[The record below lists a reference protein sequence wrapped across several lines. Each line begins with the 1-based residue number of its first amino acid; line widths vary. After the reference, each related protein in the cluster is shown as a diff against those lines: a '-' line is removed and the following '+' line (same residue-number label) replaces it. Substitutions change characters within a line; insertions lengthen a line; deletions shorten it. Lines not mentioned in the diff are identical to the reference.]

1 MTSAGRLD
9 PQAGERLAVAII
21 AAASREYPHVL
32 AQELCSDADVL
43 PPRVLNPSFFGSYD
57 WHSAVHCHWSLVRL
71 LAAGLAGKA
80 SDAAQ
85 SLLEEHL
92 CPERLA
98 GELAFYSGPGGR
110 VAERPYGWAWL
121 VMLHAECERQA
132 RKTGPDS
139 SVQSL
144 ESSVTRTTGPE
155 GPVPGVPLG
164 GPGPAVGP
172 PGLPAAAGRWS
183 RALRPLRDLLAAR
196 LIEYLSSRLA
206 FPVRAGTHP
215 NTAFALQL
223 LHQAATAAEDAELS
237 RAVAEAAVRW
247 FAGDPPLPWL
257 GPPSGNDFLDPPLVE
272 AALMADVLSHDRFAA
287 WTDQVCPPGTA
298 PKWRPP
304 AFRRDASEPGAVHL
318 EGLLVSRAWCL
329 DRLARALPPATPLGE
344 AARSGRDEHLGAV
357 AEIDPCDGFSR
368 SHWLPTYLIY
378 LDGWLAQSL

>member
-132 RKTGPDS
+132 
-139 SVQSL
+139 QSAEAL
-144 ESSVTRTTGPE
+144 
-155 GPVPGVPLG
+155 
-164 GPGPAVGP
+164 
-172 PGLPAAAGRWS
+172 PGLRGAAARW
-183 RALRPLRDLLAAR
+183 ALALTPLRDLFAR
-196 LIEYLSSRLA
+196 RLVEYISSVLA
-206 FPVRAGTHP
+206 FPVRAGTHQ

-223 LHQAATAAEDAELS
+223 LLQAAAATRDDELS
-237 RAVAEAAVRW
+237 RAVEEAALRW
-247 FAGDPPLPWL
+247 FAGDPPLAWL
-257 GPPSGNDFLDPPLVE
+257 SPPSGNDFLDPLLVE
-272 AALMADVLSHDRFAA
+272 VALMADVLDAGSYAR
-287 WTDQVCPPGTA
+287 W
-298 PKWRPP
+298 
-304 AFRRDASEPGAVHL
+304 FR
-318 EGLLVSRAWCL
+318 
-329 DRLARALPPATPLGE
+329 
-344 AARSGRDEHLGAV
+344 
-357 AEIDPCDGFSR
+357 
-368 SHWLPTYLIY
+368 
-378 LDGWLAQSL
+378 Q